1 VNNQWGVFRNKV
13 TSKISDVR
21 FDDKVVTKGD
31 NPTFEVILNYS
42 LKRNIV
48 KVFYLTL
55 HFELH
60 QVGNAGSSMP
70 SCN

>member
-1 VNNQWGVFRNKV
+1 MVL
-13 TSKISDVR
+13 

-48 KVFYLTL
+48 KVKYLTL

-60 QVGNAGSSMP
+60 QIGNAGSSMP
-70 SCN
+70 FCS

>member
-1 VNNQWGVFRNKV
+1 M
-13 TSKISDVR
+13 SDVL

-31 NPTFEVILNYS
+31 NPTYEVLILNYS

-48 KVFYLTL
+48 KVIYLTL
-55 HFELH
+55 HFVLH